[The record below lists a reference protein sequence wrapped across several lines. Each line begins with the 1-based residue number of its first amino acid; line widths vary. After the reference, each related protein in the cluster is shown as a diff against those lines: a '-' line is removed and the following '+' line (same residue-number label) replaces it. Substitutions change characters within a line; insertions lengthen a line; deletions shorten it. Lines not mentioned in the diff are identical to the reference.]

1 MSCVN
6 AYMNLQIHPKGIVKP
21 CCMSKKSLVTN
32 DGDTLLDEASI
43 IEFWNSKDR
52 QQFIDDLE
60 SGVQVPECDACW
72 REEAAGKQSKR
83 IRDNEKFK
91 DRIFTRESMPEVLDI
106 SLGNTCNLKC
116 RICAPIHSTQWLQ
129 EEAKRLYPDNSNEE
143 IRKSSFWRYKKIFDS
158 SNRMLWDGLREL
170 YPNLQHMDLAGG
182 EPFYVDN
189 HWKILEDIH
198 KQGYSKN
205 ISLHYNTNG
214 TIYPEKY
221 THLLNEFKSVDI
233 QISSDGVGK
242 QFTYLR
248 HPADFDLV
256 EQNISSF
263 MNHKDWKL
271 GMCISVSAFN
281 VYDIFETF
289 EHYAEKGLGIYI
301 NIVHDNR
308 SPRIL
313 PKALKD
319 VIINKLKQTESKHD
333 KTHWQ
338 IQRDMICDYIENNHG
353 THEDFEMWLDELL
366 MRDII
371 RDESFEQVFSEY
383 YSVMENLGL
392 LKSNKGRII

>member
-21 CCMSKKSLVTN
+21 CCMSKKQLVTD
-32 DGDTLLDEASI
+32 DGDTLLDEALI
-43 IEFWNSKDR
+43 ADFWHSKDR
-52 QQFIDDLE
+52 QKFIDDLE

-83 IRDNEKFK
+83 IRDNEKYK

-129 EEAKRLYPDNSNEE
+129 EEAKRLYPDNPNEE

-158 SNRMLWDGLREL
+158 SNSMLWQGLREL
-170 YPNLQHMDLAGG
+170 YPSLQHMDLAGG

-189 HWKILEDIH
+189 HWKILEDIYKH
-198 KQGYSKN
+198 GYSKN

-221 THLLNEFKSVDI
+221 THLLNEFKSIDI
-233 QISSDGVGK
+233 QISSDGVGDK
-242 QFTYLR
+242 FTYLR
-248 HPADFDLV
+248 HPADFDAV
-256 EQNISSF
+256 EQNINSF
-263 MNHKDWKL
+263 MNHTNWKL

-289 EHYAEKGLGIYI
+289 EHYASKGLGIYI
-301 NIVHDNR
+301 NVVHDNR
-308 SPRIL
+308 SSRIL

-319 VIINKLKQTESKHD
+319 VIISKLKQTESKYD
-333 KTHWQ
+333 RIHWQ
-338 IQRDMICDYIENNHG
+338 IQRDMICDYMGNNHG
-353 THEDFEMWLDELL
+353 TDKEFEMWLDEIT

-371 RDESFEQVFSEY
+371 REESFEQVFSEY
-383 YSVMENLGL
+383 YYLMENMGL